1 MARTYARIRVDMGQD
16 PDWLALTHHAQWL
29 YMSILAAPRLDVAGC
44 LIIHRSTVYDLA
56 TDVDDRDVDGWLKGA
71 GPCGDGGS
79 GCGHGRAGGPHL
91 RHRMTGG
98 AGATRTSGR
107 GMWSAWAA
115 IKSPHLR
122 RVVVDNLPPAA
133 WEPRFNPPHEARDLR
148 VDKP

>member
-1 MARTYARIRVDMGQD
+1 MARTYARIRVDLCHD

-29 YMSILAAPRLDVAGC
+29 YLSILAAPRLDVAGC

-56 TDVDDRDVDGWLKGA
+56 TDVADRDVDGWLKELDHA
-71 GPCGDGGS
+71 GMVAVDVDTAELVVRTFVTHDGV
-79 GCGHGRAGGPHL
+79 L
-91 RHRMTGG
+91 RNQNL
-98 AGATRTSGR
+98 GR